1 MIRLIDAKEMSNSV
15 DPDQTAPL
23 GAVCSGPALLVYVCL
38 SQYLEIF
45 KVNAIIVGVDNMQAN
60 TVQHHST
67 LYSGASEI
75 AAAIGKLASLQLKT
89 LKLLMKS

>member
-1 MIRLIDAKEMSNSV
+1 MLWAC
-15 DPDQTAPL
+15 TA
-23 GAVCSGPALLVYVCL
+23 CL
-38 SQYLEIF
+38 CLFVPILRILT
-45 KVNAIIVGVDNMQAN
+45 VTDIIVGVDNMQAN

-89 LKLLMKS
+89 LKLLIKS